1 MRADLISRTD
11 LRIHGEIK
19 MRDEL
24 LARIDALQQ
33 QVEAAKEEGEDNAV
47 SAVHRFG
54 CIVKTEGR
62 TARRTASGRLLC

>member
-11 LRIHGEIK
+11 LRIHGEMT

-24 LARIDALQQ
+24 LERIDALQQ

-47 SAVHRFG
+47 SALR
-54 CIVKTEGR
+54 KPR
-62 TARRTASGRLLC
+62 LARYI